1 MNRVV
6 TLARTPLVTV
16 ERFDHAPG
24 VAHRDPERER
34 ADGHAINFIEGGGFR
49 VRTTGAWHEAGDDRV
64 FVTRPGLEFSCAH
77 DDEFPCDACLSVR
90 FSDEAVESLRGTG
103 APDGRAVLA
112 PLTNRRAYLRRAL
125 AGDGAADPA
134 RMEALAGALWWS
146 MARPAP
152 PRLPLFSPAR
162 LHWFAARVD
171 RARQRIDTDFAE
183 PLTLD
188 AIARDSGLSV
198 YHFAR
203 VFAEL
208 VGLPPHRYLQHARL
222 DAARARLRA
231 GAAVTDTCFAVGFGS
246 LSHFATTYRARF
258 GERPSTTLRG
268 RDTHRGTQGARLG

>member
-1 MNRVV
+1 MGAMNRVV
-6 TLARTPLVTV
+6 ALVHTPLVTV

-24 VAHRDPERER
+24 VPHHDPERER

-49 VRTTGAWHEAGDDRV
+49 LRTTGAWHQAGDDRV

-77 DDEFPCDACLSVR
+77 DDECPCDACLTVS

-103 APDGRAVLA
+103 ALEGRALLA

-125 AGDGAADPA
+125 AREGAADPA

-146 MARPAP
+146 MARPST

-162 LHWFAARVD
+162 LHWFAARID
-171 RARQRIDTDFAE
+171 RARERIDADFAE
-183 PLTLD
+183 PLTLN
-188 AIARDSGLSV
+188 ALARDSSLSV

-258 GERPSTTLRG
+258 DERPSTTMRG
-268 RDTHRGTQGARLG
+268 HDARHARLG